1 MDSGCMWGKANWC
14 KCLHGNWCPSCEM
27 HLALWT
33 LANWCFKDFSTILYF
48 YSEGQSMILCLAVVE
63 NMFLPYILQKVK
75 ILKSSVNDVLA
86 VRKTSWCLENLYMW
100 RTYQLFYMQTA
111 ALIRPSCQ
119 QISPLNGQNITK
131 YLTRLNWPVSGLSL
145 MSFGRRIS
153 TTTIFMPQK
162 TVSTSKRCKLW
173 DSHLNMNLLWV
184 SPNPKLY
191 RTVGLC
197 WSLPSPTTASKS
209 TFLFWIK
216 TLGSGIHKPL

>member
-1 MDSGCMWGKANWC
+1 MSGSGWK
-14 KCLHGNWCPSCEM
+14 HVS
-27 HLALWT
+27 
-33 LANWCFKDFSTILYF
+33 SLY
-48 YSEGQSMILCLAVVE
+48 IA
-63 NMFLPYILQKVK
+63 KVK

-153 TTTIFMPQK
+153 TTTTFMPQK

-184 SPNPKLY
+184 VQTLNCTELWAF
-191 RTVGLC
+191 VGVCL
-197 WSLPSPTTASKS
+197 LPPQLPWVHSY
-209 TFLFWIK
+209 F
-216 TLGSGIHKPL
+216 G